1 MTRGAC
7 RDEDPEIFFP
17 IAEQG
22 PALAQVSAAKAVCL
36 RCAVSTA
43 CLSFGLQTSQEGI
56 WGGTTPG
63 STPRLAAPPA
73 CRRPGQPVTSGSP
86 RSAGHAGRGVP
97 WGTGE
102 PALMPVKRRPLAVG
116 SGSPAG
122 RVLSFTRVVQCTASR
137 AVASQPSRLDIAR
150 AQATTAR
157 TWPESSAARHST
169 DQG

>member
-56 WGGTTPG
+56 WGGTTREARRALR
-63 STPRLAAPPA
+63 PRPHAED
-73 CRRPGQPVTSGSP
+73 R
-86 RSAGHAGRGVP
+86 AGR
-97 WGTGE
+97 
-102 PALMPVKRRPLAVG
+102 
-116 SGSPAG
+116 
-122 RVLSFTRVVQCTASR
+122 
-137 AVASQPSRLDIAR
+137 
-150 AQATTAR
+150 
-157 TWPESSAARHST
+157 
-169 DQG
+169 

>member
-56 WGGTTPG
+56 WGGTAPG

-73 CRRPGQPVTSGSP
+73 CRRPGRPVTSGSP

-97 WGTGE
+97 GGTGE
-102 PALMPVKRRPLAVG
+102 PALMPVKRKAPSRWAA
-116 SGSPAG
+116 GSPAG

-137 AVASQPSRLDIAR
+137 AAASQPSRLDIAR
-150 AQATTAR
+150 AQPTTAR
-157 TWPESSAARHST
+157 T
-169 DQG
+169 